1 MMYHFDRKR
10 LVVVKTALVLLCLL
24 AYAAGMVTGIAL
36 WMPTQAEIALLNAHG
51 SGAAPAMA
59 AARLPLEHPALPA
72 DSLLSGLP
80 TSPAAGMPVKAAAAP
95 PPAPPP
101 AHPSP
106 VAAMAAPLP
115 APVQPPAA
123 VAPEED
129 VFSLQLGAFRD
140 PKNAKL
146 LQADLKERGYSATI
160 LTAVDS
166 EQREWYAVRIHGFK
180 TVASAARAAAE
191 FTTKERMQALI
202 RASDGL

>member
-1 MMYHFDRKR
+1 
-10 LVVVKTALVLLCLL
+10 LLCLL
-24 AYAAGMVTGIAL
+24 AYAAGIVTGIAL

-51 SGAAPAMA
+51 SGAASATA

-72 DSLLSGLP
+72 VGPPPVLP
-80 TSPAAGMPVKAAAAP
+80 TLPAADTHVKAAAAP
-95 PPAPPP
+95 PPAPPS

-123 VAPEED
+123 AAPEED

-191 FTTKERMQALI
+191 FTNKERMQALI